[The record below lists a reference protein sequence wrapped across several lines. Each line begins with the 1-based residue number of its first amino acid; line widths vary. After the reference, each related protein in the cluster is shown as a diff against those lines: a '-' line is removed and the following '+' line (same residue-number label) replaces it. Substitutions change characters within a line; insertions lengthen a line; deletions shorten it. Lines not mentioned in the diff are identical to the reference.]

1 MITNRPSLP
10 KFSTQYP
17 HVDEWVQG
25 DGWIEIGYDY
35 NTQSFIQ
42 VLDEGGMVWSGRARY
57 TSVDEAL
64 AEANGA
70 IETWRAEN

>member
-1 MITNRPSLP
+1 MSAEKKSQPLFGTE
-10 KFSTQYP
+10 YP
-17 HVDEWVQG
+17 YVDEWVQG

-35 NTQSFIQ
+35 NTKSFIR
-42 VLDEGGMVWSGRARY
+42 VLDEGGMIWSGRARY

-70 IETWRAEN
+70 IETWWVEN

>member
-1 MITNRPSLP
+1 MP
-10 KFSTQYP
+10 FATQYP

-25 DGWIEIGYDY
+25 DGWIEIGYDD
-35 NTQSFIQ
+35 NTQSFIR
-42 VLDEGGMVWSGRARY
+42 VLDEGGMIWSGRARY

>member
-1 MITNRPSLP
+1 MSKIKCPLLP
-10 KFSTQYP
+10 P
-17 HVDEWVQG
+17 PAAWVK

-35 NTQSFIQ
+35 NTQSFIR
-42 VLDEGGMVWSGRARY
+42 VLDEGGMIWSGRARY